1 MWSVVKLW
9 GSYYLVG
16 QPSKNSTGV
25 MKYDNAGYVRVYSG
39 CSLSRICN
47 YNEKRVSNCVWAC

>member
-47 YNEKRVSNCVWAC
+47 YNEKRVSNCV